1 MKRLEPSHNH
11 MQQVIFLRVLSLI
24 SFLSLWNKN
33 LQLNQPRSP
42 GNYGVHFLKWKDL
55 HTFSAELWTAPTFLK
70 DPSKFVSRDIQTRL
84 ASNILLSM
92 YSGIN
97 ARAWAN
103 DFMTNAVNLKM
114 NKEMELNIQWFC
126 KVNDGAN
133 WLANEYMEDWTKVIG
148 DDKGKSDEPIEE
160 VTRNQLKIAEQ
171 SVLVK
176 DRWLGR
182 GYL

>member
-1 MKRLEPSHNH
+1 
-11 MQQVIFLRVLSLI
+11 
-24 SFLSLWNKN
+24 
-33 LQLNQPRSP
+33 
-42 GNYGVHFLKWKDL
+42 
-55 HTFSAELWTAPTFLK
+55 
-70 DPSKFVSRDIQTRL
+70 
-84 ASNILLSM
+84 
-92 YSGIN
+92 
-97 ARAWAN
+97 
-103 DFMTNAVNLKM
+103 M

-126 KVNDGAN
+126 KVHHGAN

-182 GYL
+182 RYL

>member
-1 MKRLEPSHNH
+1 
-11 MQQVIFLRVLSLI
+11 
-24 SFLSLWNKN
+24 
-33 LQLNQPRSP
+33 
-42 GNYGVHFLKWKDL
+42 
-55 HTFSAELWTAPTFLK
+55 
-70 DPSKFVSRDIQTRL
+70 
-84 ASNILLSM
+84 
-92 YSGIN
+92 
-97 ARAWAN
+97 
-103 DFMTNAVNLKM
+103 M
-114 NKEMELNIQWFC
+114 NKEMELNIQWFF

-160 VTRNQLKIAEQ
+160 FTRNQLKIAEQ